1 MSKITPPTVL
11 WDRLAWHPAVAA
23 WRQLAHGAPDP
34 EHIEVLEQT
43 KKSAAYRLVGMGPG
57 GESIIAKRSEMSK
70 ALIERTVYEQV
81 LPSLPVTSPRYY
93 GCREA
98 SPQCAWLFLEDVG
111 DLYYCHTNAEHLA
124 IAGRWVGGMHVAA
137 TRVAAA
143 RGLPPSGLPRYREHL
158 HAARRT
164 IREHLN
170 RPRFTAGDVASLET
184 VVSALDDVERNWPC
198 LESACSG
205 APPTLVHC
213 DFRPKNA
220 KVKSDGV
227 RTELYPFDWETAGWG
242 LPAPDLTQ
250 IDLAAY
256 WSVVGEAWPDVQ
268 LDDVRRWAEVGCVF
282 QLLAACDWESVRL
295 ACEYPPGLN
304 RPLSSFEKL
313 HGQLVNAVLKVS
325 GLDERHRRPGR
336 ARTSTPTYDQGATRL
351 MTQTLEEGL
360 SRLWGRSVQIREMRR
375 EPLSSSSSFRTER
388 LRVAFEQGKP
398 LTVFFKDLNPENQ
411 LEKARTVREPGL
423 EPSHRELRMYQSILS
438 PERFGT
444 LHLYA
449 FRWEPEQGRYWAFLE
464 DGGRTS
470 LHNYLDMPRWT
481 AAARWAARFHAAT
494 RDLPEDQTSFLPRY
508 DQAHY
513 RRCAARVQ
521 SILPSLEP
529 KERELVSR
537 GLESYAARI
546 DWLSALPRCVIHGQ
560 LFGTNIL
567 LRRGAA
573 APRILVIDWETA
585 ALGPGLFD
593 LVSLSSGKWTR
604 EQRHTMWAAY
614 CDAYTMETREPMD
627 WERFCRDVAGVA
639 LYQALEWLAWWG
651 RHRSL
656 SRDFARFMRELGWV
670 LDEHFRPDVTPGYC
684 REQACEIGAKKGS
697 GRGTA

>member
-1 MSKITPPTVL
+1 V
-11 WDRLAWHPAVAA
+11 W
-23 WRQLAHGAPDP
+23 
-34 EHIEVLEQT
+34 
-43 KKSAAYRLVGMGPG
+43 
-57 GESIIAKRSEMSK
+57 
-70 ALIERTVYEQV
+70 
-81 LPSLPVTSPRYY
+81 
-93 GCREA
+93 
-98 SPQCAWLFLEDVG
+98 
-111 DLYYCHTNAEHLA
+111 
-124 IAGRWVGGMHVAA
+124 
-137 TRVAAA
+137 
-143 RGLPPSGLPRYREHL
+143 
-158 HAARRT
+158 
-164 IREHLN
+164 
-170 RPRFTAGDVASLET
+170 
-184 VVSALDDVERNWPC
+184 
-198 LESACSG
+198 
-205 APPTLVHC
+205 
-213 DFRPKNA
+213 
-220 KVKSDGV
+220 
-227 RTELYPFDWETAGWG
+227 
-242 LPAPDLTQ
+242 
-250 IDLAAY
+250 
-256 WSVVGEAWPDVQ
+256 
-268 LDDVRRWAEVGCVF
+268 
-282 QLLAACDWESVRL
+282 
-295 ACEYPPGLN
+295 
-304 RPLSSFEKL
+304 
-313 HGQLVNAVLKVS
+313 
-325 GLDERHRRPGR
+325 GR
-336 ARTSTPTYDQGATRL
+336 AVR
-351 MTQTLEEGL
+351 
-360 SRLWGRSVQIREMRR
+360 IRGMRR
-375 EPLSSSSSFRTER
+375 EFLSSSSSFRTER

-494 RDLPEDQTSFLPRY
+494 RDLPEAGTSFLPRY

-537 GLESYAARI
+537 GLESYTARI

-573 APRILVIDWETA
+573 TPRILVIDWETA

-614 CDAYTMETREPMD
+614 CDAYTTETGRPID

-639 LYQALEWLAWWG
+639 LYQALEWLGWWG

-656 SRDFARFMRELGWV
+656 SRDFARFMRELGLV